1 MAHKKQGYRFEND
14 WPLEVMK
21 KDTEVVYRKA
31 VAIPVNV
38 EIEAD
43 HRVLNYDKVRQL
55 LISASKI
62 SLLDCSCKRKRG
74 NCDGPVRVCIG
85 LNGNAERIL
94 NSRDDK
100 DSWHSKLNPQ
110 EVSVDEA
117 LLVLKMSHEAGYV
130 HMALTMNTDFAR
142 SIAINKDDNPDAV
155 EYICSCCTC
164 CCSILSG
171 IIRYGLAPH
180 LLTSDTISVTDLSS
194 CTSCSICVDR
204 CQFGAREIVNG
215 SLTFNSDLC
224 FGCGLCVSTCPKNAI
239 TLVDK

>member
-14 WPLEVMK
+14 WPLEVMR
-21 KDTEVVYRKA
+21 KDTEEVYRKA
-31 VAIPVNV
+31 VAIPVNI

-43 HRVLNYDKVRQL
+43 HRVLNYENVKQY
-55 LISASKI
+55 LINARKI
-62 SLLDCSCKRKRG
+62 SLLDCSCKTKRR

-85 LNGNAERIL
+85 LNANAERIL
-94 NSRDDK
+94 NSIDDK
-100 DSWHSKLNPQ
+100 DSWLSKLNPQ

-117 LLVLKMSHEAGYV
+117 LSVLKKSHEAGYV
-130 HMALTMNTDFAR
+130 HLALTMNKDFAR

-171 IIRYGLAPH
+171 VIRYGMAPH
-180 LLTSDTISVTDLSS
+180 LLTSDTTSVTDLSKCNS
-194 CTSCSICVDR
+194 SGVCVDR
-204 CQFGAREIVNG
+204 CQFGAREMVNG
-215 SLTFNSDLC
+215 SLAFNPDLC
-224 FGCGLCVSTCPKNAI
+224 FGCGLCVSTCPTNAI